1 MFKKLA
7 DINNKPELYQQ
18 YSAPV
23 LWNDPHISS
32 RMLEFHLNLDIEP
45 ASRKAAFIEK
55 SARWIAE
62 YFGLGDGKRVCDF
75 GCGPGLYTSRLA
87 AAGADV
93 TGIDFSNRSIA
104 YARESASA
112 HHLDINYIEQ
122 NYLEF
127 AAPDNFDLVTLIYC
141 DYCALS
147 PAQRCRLL
155 SVWRKCL
162 KDGGQ
167 ILLDVFSLSAY
178 EGRAES
184 AAYGRRL
191 MDGFW
196 SGHDYFGFINTFKY
210 PLEKVILDK
219 YTIIE
224 ADREWQVFNWL
235 KYFSSAEL
243 KDELAENGFEV
254 TGVFSDVAGKVY
266 CETSPEIA
274 VVARKKN

>member
-1 MFKKLA
+1 VFKKLA

-32 RMLEFHLNLDIEP
+32 RMLEFHLNPDTEP
-45 ASRKAAFIEK
+45 ASRKAVFIEK

-93 TGIDFSNRSIA
+93 TGIDFSSRSIA

-112 HHLDINYIEQ
+112 HNLDIHYIEQ

-127 AAPDNFDLVTLIYC
+127 AAPKKFDLITLIYC

-184 AAYGRRL
+184 AAYGHRL

-196 SGHDYFGFINTFKY
+196 SGHDYFGFVNTFKY
-210 PLEKVILDK
+210 PLEKVVLDK

-235 KYFSSAEL
+235 KYFSAAEL

>member
-32 RMLEFHLNLDIEP
+32 RMLEFHLNPDTEP
-45 ASRKAAFIEK
+45 ASRKAVFIEK

-87 AAGADV
+87 AAGAGV
-93 TGIDFSNRSIA
+93 TGIDFSSRSIA

-112 HHLDINYIEQ
+112 HHLDINYIKQ

-127 AAPDNFDLVTLIYC
+127 AVPDNFDLVTLIYC

-184 AAYGRRL
+184 AAYGHRL

-196 SGHDYFGFINTFKY
+196 SDHDYFGFVNTFKY
-210 PLEKVILDK
+210 PLEKVVLDK
-219 YTIIE
+219 YTIIG

-235 KYFSSAEL
+235 KYFSAAEL